1 MGRDGMKEE
10 ITVAQ
15 SLRHARHVFL
25 NELQLIQMYLD
36 LGRTADIQ
44 AMIRSHAEAA
54 VQSNRLY
61 ALGLKETEEWLLL
74 SKMRFPMMICEL
86 ECQAEEAPGHLDS
99 EFAGMLETLAL
110 SVQEREDPFTEIDC
124 CLRFFSGKGR
134 FTMAVELD
142 GEWTDI
148 ELPAIPGLNV
158 RKECKSGRMLITAT
172 AQMEG

>member
-1 MGRDGMKEE
+1 MGRDGMEE
-10 ITVAQ
+10 TITVAQ
-15 SLRHARHVFL
+15 SLRHARHDFL

-36 LGRTADIQ
+36 LGRTADAQ

-61 ALGLKETEEWLLL
+61 ALGLTRTEEWLLL
-74 SKMRFPMMICEL
+74 SKLRFPMMICEL
-86 ECQAEEAPGHLDS
+86 ECQAVEATEHLDS
-99 EFAGMLETLAL
+99 EFAGILETLAL
-110 SVQEREDPFTEIDC
+110 SMQERENPFTEINC
-124 CLRFFSGKGR
+124 RLRFFSGKGR

-142 GEWTDI
+142 GDWPDI

-158 RKECKSGRMLITAT
+158 RKECKSGRISITAT